1 MADSSVVIHD
11 RTPNTRSRAALN
23 QTAPSHISS
32 SSASAQES
40 INSEASHYTSTTE
53 DEISFITVDRA
64 PSTAQTHRSR
74 SVHSGRS
81 SRASVS
87 RQSSTP
93 RSHHSTLRSNHSTS
107 MVSLSDT
114 TMFRL
119 DTIESDVGVMK
130 NDVGV
135 MKTDIDGVKDSMLA
149 VNTQLAFLVR
159 AAQDKGSNNK
169 TTHETSSR
177 GRTPSCTPNDH
188 IGTKVMAHTNDATVP
203 RPPTATAIPPPKEL
217 RAQADAA
224 GFIEQHIQ
232 KEEMGHQRADGKNPF
247 ISDIFTE
254 KLIGKPYMFME
265 REGVRTLKEKLDARG
280 TMSSKEYIN
289 ALIALTKYKPAYDQ
303 ECAQHILTHLH
314 EVSTDDLTGDW
325 RRVMAWSQHVFDQV
339 EKKQLFWHEY
349 QEIQN
354 LRFRLCYSDSV
365 AAMDTGSSRQTNSAQ
380 SLTVT
385 CPEFNQV
392 KGCGHRGDHSVG
404 NVKLLHACAFCYGKG
419 KQLPHNIIACN
430 NKMFMSTHSHQ
441 PTGSQGNRGEVSSS
455 GVYTSGGHQKTKN

>member
-1 MADSSVVIHD
+1 MADGGVVNADH
-11 RTPNTRSRAALN
+11 TPNTRSRAALN
-23 QTAPSHISS
+23 HTAASQNSS
-32 SSASAQES
+32 TNLSIEES
-40 INSEASHYTSTTE
+40 MNSSHYTSTT
-53 DEISFITVDRA
+53 DNEISFITVDRA
-64 PSTAQTHRSR
+64 PSTAASHRSR

-87 RQSSTP
+87 RHSSTP
-93 RSHHSTLRSNHSTS
+93 RSLHSTIRSNHSAS

-119 DTIESDVGVMK
+119 DTMESDVGVMK
-130 NDVGV
+130 SDVAV

-159 AAQDKGSNNK
+159 AAQDKDSNNK
-169 TTHETSSR
+169 TSQEASSH
-177 GRTPSCTPNDH
+177 GRTPNSTSND
-188 IGTKVMAHTNDATVP
+188 GTGMKVLAQPTNATNGGPVP
-203 RPPTATAIPPPKEL
+203 GAVIPPPKEL
-217 RAQADAA
+217 RAQANAD
-224 GFIEQHIQ
+224 GFVDRHI
-232 KEEMGHQRADGKNPF
+232 KMEEMGHQRADGKNPF

-303 ECAQHILTHLH
+303 ECAQHIITHLH
-314 EVSTDDLTGDW
+314 EVSTDDLTRDW
-325 RRVMAWSQHVFDQV
+325 KRVMAWSQHVFDQV

-354 LRFRLCYSDSV
+354 LRFRLCYSDR
-365 AAMDTGSSRQTNSAQ
+365 AAGADLGKSNYTSTAQ
-380 SLTVT
+380 SLTMT

-404 NVKLLHACAFCYGKG
+404 SVKLLHACAFCFGKG

-455 GVYTSGGHQKTKN
+455 GVYTSGGQQRPKN